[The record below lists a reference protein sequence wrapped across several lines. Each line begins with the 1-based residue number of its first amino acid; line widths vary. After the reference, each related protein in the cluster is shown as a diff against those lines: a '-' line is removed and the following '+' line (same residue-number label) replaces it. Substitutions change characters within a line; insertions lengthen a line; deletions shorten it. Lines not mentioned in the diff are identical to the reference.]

1 MKVGKQRSKILRSRA
16 EELLALYP
24 GKFSEDYEANK
35 KALEELKMFPTKI
48 SRNIVAGI
56 LSKIVTGKEL

>member
-1 MKVGKQRSKILRSRA
+1 MGKQRSKILRRRA

-24 GKFSEDYEANK
+24 EKFSEDYEANK
-35 KALEELKMFPTKI
+35 KELEALKMFPTKI

-56 LSKIVTGKEL
+56 LSKITVGKEL